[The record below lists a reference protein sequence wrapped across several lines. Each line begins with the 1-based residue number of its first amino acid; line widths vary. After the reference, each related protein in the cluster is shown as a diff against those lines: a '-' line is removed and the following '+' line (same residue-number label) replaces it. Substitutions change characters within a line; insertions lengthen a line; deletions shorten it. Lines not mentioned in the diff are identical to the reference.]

1 MKRIDFYKYNRLFG
15 IITGLIAFTVF
26 ALTVEPTASYWDCAE
41 YISTSAKLQIGHP
54 PGAPLF
60 QMLGAIFSIFALETT
75 QIAYA
80 VNMMSVFS
88 SALTVMFLFWSI
100 SLIGKEITKN
110 NRNLKINDAIKIYG
124 ASFLGSSSFTF
135 TDSFWYNAVEAEVYA
150 MATLIL
156 SILFWLGLKWA
167 DDYDSERSNKW
178 LILISF
184 VAGLSFGVHFM
195 GLLAIPSIVLI
206 YFFKK
211 RENFNY
217 SQLNKK
223 INPYLLFSLSTLILF
238 TFTFFGED
246 IFFFPLGILT
256 FLLILFYYK
265 RKNIIDLVWDKYFVY
280 LFILIFAVAILFVV
294 FKGILPL
301 TLSLFG
307 NLEVFFVND
316 LGLPFN
322 SGTIFSAA
330 LIIYIIY
337 FCLSYSSKNRIYW
350 LNNTVLCLTFVFIGF
365 SSWLMIPIRSN
376 ANTVINENAPSDARS
391 LLAYYNLEQY
401 PDTYLF
407 YGPMFSD
414 IYAGQDPQNPYKD
427 DKPKYERDYKT
438 NKYIIVNDWK
448 DGKINSNRNHE
459 GLFPRMW
466 SSGNATN
473 YMNYFGFLDFEI
485 KNEYK
490 NEPQIVDLISSFK
503 NRITEDDVDADDYH
517 KFLTNFGSYLDI
529 EKPSLM
535 TNIKYFINYQFVQMY
550 FRYFMW
556 NFSGRQNDK
565 QWKYDLEN
573 GNWLSGINMID
584 EFRLG
589 PQEELPDDVLNNK
602 ARNKYYF
609 IPFILGLIGLIFIFN
624 RSLKSFWPVLLLFLF
639 TGIALKFYLN
649 ERVFEPRERDYAL
662 VGSFYAYS
670 IFIGISFIALSEYL
684 VKYLKQKISFFIT
697 IAITISCPL
706 LLSFNNWDDHDR
718 SKRYTAQTL
727 ARAYLDSIDED
738 KQAIIFTI
746 GDNDTFAL
754 WYAQEI
760 ENHRTDVRT
769 INTSLIATDWYM
781 DQMKRKAYKSD
792 PILSNLKHEQYVFG
806 TRDYIKYENLESL
819 FDNSNNCDGLKK
831 LLEDDLPDRWD
842 LKLFMSWISNDENY
856 TKYKYILECYGYTK
870 EDLEKIPG
878 STENMIYYPNN
889 KLRFYVNKENVLN
902 SGIINKTEIDNI
914 VDYID
919 IELPK
924 SGLYKNQILMLDILS
939 KNDWKRPI
947 YFTGG
952 SYKDSEYLWMKDFL
966 QLDGLVYKLVPIKT
980 PINEENPYQMG
991 RIEPYRMYDIVKKW
1005 EWGNS
1010 ESSEIYHDPETRK
1023 NSISFR
1029 GNLHRLAESFVSIG
1043 ENVKAKEIMDLSFE
1057 KMPLEYFEYYSLS
1070 EPYISTYHKI
1080 GEKDKAQKLY
1090 SDIEKKYL
1098 DQIKYY
1104 SNSLENYPDF
1114 FSISDYAENIFT
1126 YTERYRGLIE
1136 NEILEGNYIFASKSI
1151 ENFLNYTQSFKTIYG
1166 EYDYYSF
1173 LLNFVEPLYISE
1185 KSKIGRELYLK
1196 IQNEINSRLETIIS
1210 AKDESSLDY
1219 LINLFEQEI
1228 KYSKDLLSLIADYES
1243 SEFIE
1248 NESLKLINLEIEFTS
1263 K

>member
-1 MKRIDFYKYNRLFG
+1 MNRIDFNKYNRILG
-15 IITGLIAFTVF
+15 ISTGILSFIVF

-60 QMLGAIFSIFALETT
+60 QMLGAIFSIFALELN

-80 VNMMSVFS
+80 VNMMSVLS
-88 SALTVMFLFWSI
+88 SALTIVFLFWSI
-100 SLIGKEITKN
+100 SLIGKEILGLTNSFKT
-110 NRNLKINDAIKIYG
+110 DEAIKVFG
-124 ASFLGSSSFTF
+124 SSFLGSISFTF
-135 TDSFWYNAVEAEVYA
+135 TDSFWFNAVEAEVYA

-156 SILFWLGLKWA
+156 AILFWLGLKWIDDFQNQRA
-167 DDYDSERSNKW
+167 DKW
-178 LILISF
+178 LVLISF
-184 VAGLSFGVHFM
+184 VVGLSFGVHFM
-195 GLLAIPSIVLI
+195 GLLAIPSIGLL
-206 YFFKK
+206 YYFKK
-211 RENFNY
+211 Y
-217 SQLNKK
+217 KK
-223 INPYLLFSLSTLILF
+223 FSIKSFLIANIISVSILLFIFKLLLPSTL
-238 TFTFFGED
+238 
-246 IFFFPLGILT
+246 
-256 FLLILFYYK
+256 
-265 RKNIIDLVWDKYFVY
+265 
-280 LFILIFAVAILFVV
+280 
-294 FKGILPL
+294 
-301 TLSLFG
+301 SMFG

-322 SGTIFSAA
+322 SGTIFTAFILVA
-330 LIIYIIY
+330 IIYY
-337 FCLSYSSKNRIYW
+337 TLNYSYKKKLYLMNLS
-350 LNNTVLCLTFVFIGF
+350 LLCLTFIFIGF

-376 ANTVINENAPSDARS
+376 ADTVINENSPKDARS

-414 IYAGQDPQNPYKD
+414 IYAGQDSDIPYKD
-427 DKPKYERDYKT
+427 DIPKYERDYKI

-448 DGKINSNRNHE
+448 NGKINSNRNHE
-459 GLFPRMW
+459 GFFPRMW

-473 YMNYFGFLDFEI
+473 YMNYFGFLEFEI

-490 NEPQIVDLISSFK
+490 NESQIVDLVSSFK
-503 NRITEDDVDADDYH
+503 NRIIEDDVDADDYH
-517 KFLTNFGSYLDI
+517 DFLTNFGSYLDI

-535 TNIKYFINYQFVQMY
+535 TNINYFVNYQLVQMY

-565 QWKYDLEN
+565 QWKYDVEN
-573 GNWLSGINMID
+573 GNWLSGINLID

-589 PQEELPDDVLNNK
+589 PQKELPHDMLNNK
-602 ARNKYYF
+602 ARNKYYM
-609 IPFILGLIGLIFIFN
+609 IPLILGLIGFIFIFN
-624 RSLKSFWPVLLLFLF
+624 KSFKVLWPILLLFLF

-662 VGSFYAYS
+662 VGSFYAYC
-670 IFIGISFIALSEYL
+670 IFIGFSFLALVEFGL
-684 VKYLKQKISFFIT
+684 KYLNKKFSYILSFLIVIT
-697 IAITISCPL
+697 CPL

-718 SKRYTAQTL
+718 SDRYTAQTL
-727 ARAYLDSIDED
+727 AKAYLDSIDED

-806 TRDYIKYENLESL
+806 KRDYIKYESII
-819 FDNSNNCDGLKK
+819 DSV
-831 LLEDDLPDRWD
+831 RWD
-842 LKLFMSWISNDENY
+842 LKDFMNWISSDNKR
-856 TKYKYILECYGYTK
+856 TKYKFLLEQYGYEK
-870 EDLEKIPG
+870 EDLEKIPA
-878 STENMIYYPNN
+878 STQNMIYYPTN

-902 SGIINKTEIDNI
+902 SGIINKSEIDNI

-919 IELPK
+919 IDIPK

-980 PINEENPYQMG
+980 PINQDNPYQMG

-1043 ENVKAKEIMDLSFE
+1043 ENIKAKEIMDLSFE
-1057 KMPLEYFEYYSLS
+1057 KMPLKYFEYYSLS

-1114 FSISDYAENIFT
+1114 FSINDYAENIFT

-1136 NEILEGNYIFASKSI
+1136 NEIFEGNYIFASKSI

-1173 LLNFVEPLYISE
+1173 LINFVEPLYISE

-1210 AKDESSLDY
+1210 AKTESSLDY
-1219 LINLFEQEI
+1219 LINLFEKEI

>member
-1 MKRIDFYKYNRLFG
+1 MNRIDFNKYNRILG
-15 IITGLIAFTVF
+15 ISTGILSFVVF

-60 QMLGAIFSIFALETT
+60 QMLGAIFSIFALELN

-80 VNMMSVFS
+80 VNMMSVLS
-88 SALTVMFLFWSI
+88 SALTIVFLFWSI
-100 SLIGKEITKN
+100 SLIGKEILGLTN
-110 NRNLKINDAIKIYG
+110 SLKTDEAIKVFG
-124 ASFLGSSSFTF
+124 SSFLGSISFTF
-135 TDSFWYNAVEAEVYA
+135 TDSFWFNAVEAEVYA

-156 SILFWLGLKWA
+156 AILFWLGLKWVDDFQNQRA
-167 DDYDSERSNKW
+167 DKW
-178 LILISF
+178 LVLISF
-184 VAGLSFGVHFM
+184 VVGLSFGVHFM
-195 GLLAIPSIVLI
+195 GLLAIPSIGLL
-206 YFFKK
+206 YYFKK
-211 RENFNY
+211 YKKFNIK
-217 SQLNKK
+217 SFLIAN
-223 INPYLLFSLSTLILF
+223 IISVSILLFIFKLLLPSTL
-238 TFTFFGED
+238 
-246 IFFFPLGILT
+246 
-256 FLLILFYYK
+256 
-265 RKNIIDLVWDKYFVY
+265 
-280 LFILIFAVAILFVV
+280 
-294 FKGILPL
+294 
-301 TLSLFG
+301 SMFG

-322 SGTIFSAA
+322 SGTIFTAFILVA
-330 LIIYIIY
+330 IIYY
-337 FCLSYSSKNRIYW
+337 TLNYSYKKKLYLMNLS
-350 LNNTVLCLTFVFIGF
+350 LLCLTFIFIGF

-376 ANTVINENAPSDARS
+376 ADTVINENSPKDARS

-414 IYAGQDPQNPYKD
+414 IYAGQDSDIPYKD
-427 DKPKYERDYKT
+427 DIPKYERDYKI

-448 DGKINSNRNHE
+448 NGKINSNRNHE
-459 GLFPRMW
+459 GFFPRMW

-473 YMNYFGFLDFEI
+473 YMNYFGFLEFEI

-490 NEPQIVDLISSFK
+490 NESQIVDLVSSFK
-503 NRITEDDVDADDYH
+503 NRIIEDDVDADDYH
-517 KFLTNFGSYLDI
+517 EFLTNFGSYLDI

-535 TNIKYFINYQFVQMY
+535 TNINYFVNYQLVQMY

-565 QWKYDLEN
+565 QWKYDVEN
-573 GNWLSGINMID
+573 GNWLSGINLID

-589 PQEELPDDVLNNK
+589 PQKELPDDVLNNK
-602 ARNKYYF
+602 ARNKYYM
-609 IPFILGLIGLIFIFN
+609 IPLILGLIGFIFIFN
-624 RSLKSFWPVLLLFLF
+624 KSFKVLWPILLLFLF

-670 IFIGISFIALSEYL
+670 IFIGFSFLALVEFVL
-684 VKYLKQKISFFIT
+684 KYLNKKFSYVLSFLIVIT
-697 IAITISCPL
+697 CPL

-718 SKRYTAQTL
+718 SDRYTAQTL
-727 ARAYLDSIDED
+727 AKAYLDSIDED

-806 TRDYIKYENLESL
+806 KRDYIKYESII
-819 FDNSNNCDGLKK
+819 DSV
-831 LLEDDLPDRWD
+831 RWD
-842 LKLFMSWISNDENY
+842 LKDFMNWISSDNKR
-856 TKYKYILECYGYTK
+856 TKYKFLLEQYGYEK
-870 EDLEKIPG
+870 EDLEKIPA
-878 STENMIYYPNN
+878 STQNMIYYPTN

-902 SGIINKTEIDNI
+902 SGIINKSEIDNI

-919 IELPK
+919 IDIPK

-980 PINEENPYQMG
+980 PINQDNPYQMG

-1185 KSKIGRELYLK
+1185 KSKIARELYLK

-1248 NESLKLINLEIEFTS
+1248 NESLKLINLEIEFNS

>member
-1 MKRIDFYKYNRLFG
+1 MNRIDFNKYNRILG
-15 IITGLIAFTVF
+15 ISTGILSFVVF

-60 QMLGAIFSIFALETT
+60 QMLGAIFSIFALELN

-80 VNMMSVFS
+80 VNMMSVLS
-88 SALTVMFLFWSI
+88 SALTIVFLFWSI
-100 SLIGKEITKN
+100 SLIGKEILGLTN
-110 NRNLKINDAIKIYG
+110 SLKTDEAIKVFG
-124 ASFLGSSSFTF
+124 SSFLGSISFTF
-135 TDSFWYNAVEAEVYA
+135 TDSFWFNAVEAEVYA

-156 SILFWLGLKWA
+156 AILFWLGLKWVDDFQNQRA
-167 DDYDSERSNKW
+167 DKW
-178 LILISF
+178 LVLISF
-184 VAGLSFGVHFM
+184 VVGLSFGVHFM
-195 GLLAIPSIVLI
+195 GLLAIPSIGLL
-206 YFFKK
+206 YYFKK
-211 RENFNY
+211 YKKFNIK
-217 SQLNKK
+217 SFLIAN
-223 INPYLLFSLSTLILF
+223 IISVSILLFIFKLLLPSTL
-238 TFTFFGED
+238 
-246 IFFFPLGILT
+246 
-256 FLLILFYYK
+256 
-265 RKNIIDLVWDKYFVY
+265 
-280 LFILIFAVAILFVV
+280 
-294 FKGILPL
+294 
-301 TLSLFG
+301 SMFG

-322 SGTIFSAA
+322 SGTIFTAFILVA
-330 LIIYIIY
+330 IIYY
-337 FCLSYSSKNRIYW
+337 TLNYSYKKKLYLMNLS
-350 LNNTVLCLTFVFIGF
+350 LLCLTFIFIGF

-376 ANTVINENAPSDARS
+376 ADTVINENSPKDARS

-414 IYAGQDPQNPYKD
+414 IYAGQDSDIPYKD
-427 DKPKYERDYKT
+427 DIPKYERDYKI

-448 DGKINSNRNHE
+448 NGKINSNRNHE
-459 GLFPRMW
+459 GFFPRMW

-473 YMNYFGFLDFEI
+473 YMNYFGFLEFEI

-490 NEPQIVDLISSFK
+490 NESQIVDLVSSFK
-503 NRITEDDVDADDYH
+503 NRIMEDDVDADDYH
-517 KFLTNFGSYLDI
+517 EFLTNFGSYLDI
-529 EKPSLM
+529 KKPSLM
-535 TNIKYFINYQFVQMY
+535 TNINYFVNYQLVQMY

-565 QWKYDLEN
+565 QWKYDVEN
-573 GNWLSGINMID
+573 GNWLSGINLID

-589 PQEELPDDVLNNK
+589 PQKELPDDVLNNK
-602 ARNKYYF
+602 ARNKYYM
-609 IPFILGLIGLIFIFN
+609 IPLILGLIGFIFIFN
-624 RSLKSFWPVLLLFLF
+624 KSFKVLWPILLLFLF

-662 VGSFYAYS
+662 VGSFYAYC
-670 IFIGISFIALSEYL
+670 IFIGFSFLALVEFGL
-684 VKYLKQKISFFIT
+684 KYLNKKFSYILSFLIVIT
-697 IAITISCPL
+697 CPL

-718 SKRYTAQTL
+718 SDRYTAQTL
-727 ARAYLDSIDED
+727 AKAYLDSIDED

-806 TRDYIKYENLESL
+806 KRDYIKYESII
-819 FDNSNNCDGLKK
+819 DSV
-831 LLEDDLPDRWD
+831 RWD
-842 LKLFMSWISNDENY
+842 LKDFMNWISSDNKR
-856 TKYKYILECYGYTK
+856 TKYKFLLEQYGYEK
-870 EDLEKIPG
+870 EDLEKIPA
-878 STENMIYYPNN
+878 STQNMIYYPTN

-902 SGIINKTEIDNI
+902 SGIINKSEIDNI

-919 IELPK
+919 IDIPK

-980 PINEENPYQMG
+980 PINQDNPYQMG

-1090 SDIEKKYL
+1090 GDIEKKYL